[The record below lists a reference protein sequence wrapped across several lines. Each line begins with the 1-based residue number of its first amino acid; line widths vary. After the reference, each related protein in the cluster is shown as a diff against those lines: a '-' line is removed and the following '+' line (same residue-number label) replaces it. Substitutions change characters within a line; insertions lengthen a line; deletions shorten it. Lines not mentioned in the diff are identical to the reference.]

1 MRPTGFLIMGVSGS
15 GKTTVGKALAQ
26 KLGWDFFDA
35 DDFHPPE
42 NIAKMINGI
51 PLSDSDRAPWLA
63 SLHQLLDSTL
73 KSNRHPILACSALK
87 EKYRARL
94 LDGLEGVEIIDLKGN
109 YDLIWSRMSAREGHY
124 MRPEMLRSQFAALEE
139 PENGFALDISMS
151 VEEMIEKI
159 MARYFLA

>member
-15 GKTTVGKALAQ
+15 GKTTVGEALAQ

-42 NIAKMINGI
+42 NITKMINGI

-63 SLHQLLDSTL
+63 SLHQLLASTL

-87 EKYRARL
+87 EKYRAKL
-94 LDGLEGVEIIDLKGN
+94 LNGLEGVGIIYLAGN
-109 YDLIWSRMSAREGHY
+109 YDLIWSRMSAREGHF
-124 MRPEMLRSQFAALEE
+124 MRPEMLRGQFAALEE
-139 PENGFALDISMS
+139 PENVFALDVSMS
-151 VEEMIEKI
+151 VEEMIDKI
-159 MARYFLA
+159 MARYFLP